1 MFCRRIIWWVVLPK
15 GLGKLAKI
23 FGQMVDSPPP
33 PFVAKNCPDAYVANA
48 LSSEKVNGDT
58 INLYFDFFY
67 GRDLC
72 LNKTAFLWQVLT
84 STPLLVNRKRCRHTE
99 TILEKPTAGLRV
111 SYYTCAPSKWGALA
125 ACHYQHHPT
134 LYMHLWFCQLSREH
148 EKPLFQTLKKIFTRE
163 RMANLGTAK
172 NVRGYMMITGKR
184 KKQSC
189 PKERNEIDCGL
200 YTWWFAK
207 QYLSDCHS
215 SVMYEGGV
223 FGNEMAGDLLELE
236 TSFMQLVTN
245 WHALVCHSRAINR
258 NLHSSAVQHLRIN
271 PLTSD
276 GIHQGEFISYQAWE
290 SYLHEMSRDGVWGDW
305 ITLWG
310 LVNMLN
316 IDTAVVSTL
325 GEGGLRVI
333 NPADTSNTDHNLNR
347 TTFLGHETEAHY
359 HSLDYV
365 FTPA

>member
-1 MFCRRIIWWVVLPK
+1 MR
-15 GLGKLAKI
+15 
-23 FGQMVDSPPP
+23 
-33 PFVAKNCPDAYVANA
+33 
-48 LSSEKVNGDT
+48 
-58 INLYFDFFY
+58 
-67 GRDLC
+67 
-72 LNKTAFLWQVLT
+72 
-84 STPLLVNRKRCRHTE
+84 
-99 TILEKPTAGLRV
+99 
-111 SYYTCAPSKWGALA
+111 
-125 ACHYQHHPT
+125 
-134 LYMHLWFCQLSREH
+134 
-148 EKPLFQTLKKIFTRE
+148 
-163 RMANLGTAK
+163 
-172 NVRGYMMITGKR
+172 ITGKR

-245 WHALVCHSRAINR
+245 WHALICHLRAINR
-258 NLHSSAVQHLRIN
+258 NLHSIVVQHLRNN

-290 SYLHEMSRDGVWGDW
+290 SYLHEMSRDSVWGDW

-316 IDTAVVSTL
+316 IDTAVVPTL
-325 GEGGLRVI
+325 GEGGLRAI
-333 NPADTSNTDHNLNR
+333 HPADTSNTDHNLNR
-347 TTFLGHETEAHY
+347 TTFLGHEAEAHY
-359 HSLDYV
+359 HTSSLRLRLRKARSLSSVRRTSAFKEKSPRKSARGLSGIYENESGMTQSCRRMLYLWRV
-365 FTPA
+365 LERGRMILILKKKKFHRGAFNLFHPAVLDDLVTFQYIWHFWKKEILA